1 MTQPRVLIVGLDGVP
16 WELLRRW
23 ASEGHLPVIARLIET
38 GSAGP
43 LASTMPPTS
52 GPAWS
57 SFMTGKNPGQT
68 GIYDFLYRR
77 PGSYVFPPVNAAL
90 RSGQSL
96 WSLLGEQ
103 GKRVAVVNIP
113 ISYPVEHVNGVLISG
128 WMTPYFAKD
137 FTWPPELGEEISR
150 EVGDYRIYPAETF
163 AESRKD
169 PSFAPV
175 TSSSTCSRARISI

>member
-1 MTQPRVLIVGLDGVP
+1 MSQPRVLIIGLDGVP

-23 ASEGHLPVIARLIET
+23 ASAGHLPTLARLIRT

-90 RSGQSL
+90 RSGQSV

-113 ISYPVEHVNGVLISG
+113 ISYPVEPVNGVLISG

-137 FTWPPELGEEISR
+137 FTWPPELGDEIAR

-169 PSFAPV
+169 SFF
-175 TSSSTCSRARISI
+175 RACDELLDLLGPFRG